1 MATAV
6 QKIASLGER
15 RDIPFNKLILSQA
28 NVRKTKAGVSIPE
41 LAEDIG
47 HRGLLQNLNV
57 RPVLDGEGVETGIFE
72 VPAGGRRFR
81 ALELL
86 VKAKRL
92 AKTAPVPCNV
102 RDAGSAI
109 PAEEDSLA
117 ENVHREA
124 LHPLDQFKAFQA
136 LMERGMGEEDIAARF
151 YVTPAVV
158 RQRLRLA
165 SVAPALL
172 DVYAEDGIALDQL
185 MAFTVS
191 HDHARQMEVWET
203 IQRSYSRQPY
213 EIRRMLTEGAVRASD
228 RRAQFVGIEAYEAAG
243 GATLR
248 DLFLADDGGW
258 LQDPALLDTLA
269 TSKLGAAAEEIAAE
283 GWRWIDAALDFPYGH
298 TTGLRRIA
306 GERPEL
312 SADEQAAYEALTEEL
327 DRLYAEHDDGE
338 DLPEAVDLR
347 LEEIETGIAAFQ
359 NRPTLYDP
367 AEIVRAGAFVSI
379 DSSGRLTVERG
390 YVRPED
396 EAPIEP
402 RTDGDGEAEGT
413 TTTSEPMRAVITI
426 GGKPEPEDDEDDVV
440 KPLPE
445 RLVSELTAHRT
456 LALRDALAR
465 NPHVAITA
473 LLHKLVLDTF
483 HRTSSSGGCLE
494 VSVRHV
500 FFSVQAADL
509 KDSTSA
515 KSVAERQEGWEADI
529 PHDEDA
535 LWNWLVDLDDAS
547 RTALLAHCVSYGVNA
562 LSEKVDRYGGS
573 GISQHGLERRLKQ
586 ADRIARAVGLDMAE
600 AGWRPTVDNYLS
612 RVTKPRILEA
622 VREAK
627 GDASAQ
633 LIDHLKK
640 GDMAKEAERLLVD
653 TGWLPE
659 PLRLA
664 DLAADP
670 ASDAQSGGEA
680 EVAELPD
687 FLSTDEDPETP
698 ANGEDDERHLVAAE

>member
-57 RPVLDGEGVETGIFE
+57 RPVLDGDGVETGIFE

-86 VKAKRL
+86 VEAKRL

-102 RDAGSAI
+102 RDAASAI

-136 LMERGMGEEDIAARF
+136 LIGRGIGEEDIAARF

-165 SVAPALL
+165 AVAPALL

-228 RRAQFVGIEAYEAAG
+228 RRAQFVGIAAYEAAG

-248 DLFLADDGGW
+248 DLFQADDGGW
-258 LQDPALLDTLA
+258 LQDPALLDSLA
-269 TSKLGAAAEEIAAE
+269 TAKLGTAAEEIAAE

-298 TTGLRRIA
+298 TSGLRRIA

-312 SADEQAAYEALTEEL
+312 SADEQAAYDALTEEL
-327 DRLYAEHDDGE
+327 DGLYAEHDDGE

-347 LEEIETGIAAFQ
+347 LEEIETAIAAFQ

-367 AEIVRAGAFVSI
+367 AEIARAGAFVSI
-379 DSSGRLTVERG
+379 DSSGRLTIERG

-396 EAPIEP
+396 EAPIASQI
-402 RTDGDGEAEGT
+402 DGDGETEGAAPNAQ
-413 TTTSEPMRAVITI
+413 PMRAVLTI
-426 GGKPEPEDDEDDVV
+426 GGKPEPEDEEDDVI

-456 LALRDALAR
+456 LALRDALAG

-500 FFSVQAADL
+500 FFSAQAADL

-515 KSVAERQEGWEADI
+515 KSVAERQEGWGADI
-529 PHDEDA
+529 PQDEDA
-535 LWNWLVDLDDAS
+535 LWDWLVDLDDAS

-586 ADRIARAVGLDMAE
+586 ADRIAHAVGLDMAD

-627 GDASAQ
+627 GEASAQ

-640 GDMAKEAERLLVD
+640 GDMAKEAERLLAD

-664 DLAADP
+664 DLAGDP
-670 ASDAQSGGEA
+670 APDAVAGTDDG
-680 EVAELPD
+680 AELPD
-687 FLSTDEDPETP
+687 FLSADDEAPP
-698 ANGEDDERHLVAAE
+698 ADSEDDERHLIAAE

>member
-102 RDAGSAI
+102 RDAASPI

-136 LMERGMGEEDIAARF
+136 LIGRGMGEEDIAARF

-203 IQRSYSRQPY
+203 IQRSYSRQAF

-248 DLFLADDGGW
+248 DLFQADDGGW
-258 LQDPALLDTLA
+258 LQDAALLDSLA
-269 TSKLGAAAEEIAAE
+269 TAKLGAAAEEIAAE
-283 GWRWIDAALDFPYGH
+283 GWRWIGAALDFPYGH
-298 TTGLRRIA
+298 TTGLRRIM

-347 LEEIETGIAAFQ
+347 LEEIETAIAAFQ

-367 AEIVRAGAFVSI
+367 AEIARAGAFVSI
-379 DSSGRLTVERG
+379 DSSGRLTIERG

-396 EAPIEP
+396 EAPIAP
-402 RTDGDGEAEGT
+402 QTDGETEGDALHAQ
-413 TTTSEPMRAVITI
+413 PMRAVITI
-426 GGKPEPEDDEDDVV
+426 GGKPEAEDEDDDIV

-456 LALRDALAR
+456 LALRDALAG

-515 KSVAERQEGWEADI
+515 KSVAERQESWEADI
-529 PHDEDA
+529 PQDEDA
-535 LWNWLVDLDDAS
+535 LWDWLVDLDDAN

-573 GISQHGLERRLKQ
+573 GISQHALERRLKQ
-586 ADRIARAVGLDMAE
+586 ADRIAHAVGLDMAD

-627 GDASAQ
+627 GEASAQ
-633 LIDHLKK
+633 LIDHLRK
-640 GDMAKEAERLLVD
+640 GDMAKEAERLLAD

-664 DLAADP
+664 DIERAAGTDG
-670 ASDAQSGGEA
+670 DEDGTT
-680 EVAELPD
+680 LPE
-687 FLSTDEDPETP
+687 FLSTDVEEEVP
-698 ANGEDDERHLVAAE
+698 ADAEDDEGHLIAAE

>member
-102 RDAGSAI
+102 RDAASAI

-136 LMERGMGEEDIAARF
+136 LIGRGMGEEDIAARF

-248 DLFLADDGGW
+248 DLFQADDGGW
-258 LQDPALLDTLA
+258 LQDPALLDSLA
-269 TSKLGAAAEEIAAE
+269 TAQLGAAAAEIAAE

-298 TTGLRRIA
+298 TTGLRRIT

-347 LEEIETGIAAFQ
+347 LEEVENAIAGFQ

-367 AEIVRAGAFVSI
+367 AEVERAGAFVSI
-379 DSSGRLTVERG
+379 DSSGRLTIERG

-402 RTDGDGEAEGT
+402 QTDDDGDGETEGDAPNAQ
-413 TTTSEPMRAVITI
+413 PMRAVITI
-426 GGKPEPEDDEDDVV
+426 GGKPEPEDEEDDVV

-456 LALRDALAR
+456 LALRDALAG
-465 NPHVAITA
+465 NPHVAVTA

-500 FFSVQAADL
+500 FFSAQSADL

-515 KSVAERQEGWEADI
+515 KSVAERQEDWEADI
-529 PHDEDA
+529 PQDEDA
-535 LWNWLVDLDDAS
+535 LWDWLVDLDDAS

-586 ADRIARAVGLDMAE
+586 ADRIARAVGLDMAD
-600 AGWRPTVDNYLS
+600 AGWRPTVDNYLG

-627 GDASAQ
+627 SEASAQ

-640 GDMAKEAERLLVD
+640 GDMAKEAERLLAD

-664 DLAADP
+664 EIAGDP
-670 ASDAQSGGEA
+670 APEVATGGDDG
-680 EVAELPD
+680 AELPD
-687 FLSTDEDPETP
+687 FLSADDEAPP
-698 ANGEDDERHLVAAE
+698 ADGEDDERHLIAAE

>member
-47 HRGLLQNLNV
+47 LRGLLQNLNV
-57 RPVLDGEGVETGIFE
+57 RPVLDGEGQETGIFE

-81 ALELL
+81 ALEML

-102 RDAGSAI
+102 RDAASSI

-136 LMERGMGEEDIAARF
+136 LVERGMGEEDIAARF
-151 YVTPAVV
+151 FVTPAVV

-172 DVYAEDGIALDQL
+172 EVYAEDGIALDQL

-191 HDHARQMEVWET
+191 HDHARQLDVWET

-228 RRAQFVGIEAYEAAG
+228 RRAQFVGSEAYETAG
-243 GATLR
+243 GAILR
-248 DLFLADDGGW
+248 DLFQADDGGW
-258 LQDPALLDTLA
+258 LQDPVLLDNLA
-269 TSKLGAAAEEIAAE
+269 TAKIGAAAEEIAAE
-283 GWRWIDAALDFPYGH
+283 GWRWIAAGLDFPYGH
-298 TTGLRRIA
+298 TSGLRRIA
-306 GERPEL
+306 GDRPEL
-312 SADEQAAYEALTEEL
+312 TDEEQAAHDALTDEL
-327 DRLYAEHDDGE
+327 NRIYAEHDDGE
-338 DLPEAVDLR
+338 DLAEAVDLR
-347 LEEIETGIAAFQ
+347 LEEIETAIAAFQ
-359 NRPTLYDP
+359 NRPTIYDP
-367 AEIVRAGAFVSI
+367 TDIARAGAFVSI

-390 YVRPED
+390 YVRSED
-396 EAPIEP
+396 EASADPEVDNGSDA
-402 RTDGDGEAEGT
+402 DGLPVST
-413 TTTSEPMRAVITI
+413 PMRAIITI
-426 GGKPEPEDDEDDVV
+426 GGAPGVDEEDDEIL

-456 LALRDALAR
+456 LALRDALAG
-465 NPHVAITA
+465 NPHVAMTT
-473 LLHKLVLDTF
+473 LLHKLVLDAF
-483 HRTSSSGGCLE
+483 HRTSSSGSCLE
-494 VSVRHV
+494 ASVRQI
-500 FFSVQAADL
+500 FFGEQAADL
-509 KDSTSA
+509 KDSPPA
-515 KSVAERQEGWEADI
+515 KSIAERHEGWETDI
-529 PHDEDA
+529 PQDEGA
-535 LWNWLVDLDDAS
+535 LWDWLVDLDDA
-547 RTALLAHCVSYGVNA
+547 RRMALLAHCVSYGVNA

-573 GISQHGLERRLKQ
+573 GVSQHSLDSRLRQ
-586 ADRIARAVGLDMAE
+586 ADRLARAVGLDMVQ
-600 AGWRPTVDNYLS
+600 AGWRPTYDSYLN

-627 GDASAQ
+627 GEASTQ

-640 GDMAKEAERLLVD
+640 GDMAREAERLLD
-653 TGWLPE
+653 GTGWLPE
-659 PLRLA
+659 PLRLTATLGIIEPEGDEPLTLPAFLVA
-664 DLAADP
+664 D
-670 ASDAQSGGEA
+670 
-680 EVAELPD
+680 
-687 FLSTDEDPETP
+687 DEDAAIDQAEEPE
-698 ANGEDDERHLVAAE
+698 DEAAHAIAAE

>member
-28 NVRKTKAGVSIPE
+28 NVRKTKAGVSISE

-102 RDAGSAI
+102 RDAASAI

-136 LMERGMGEEDIAARF
+136 LIGRGMGEEDIAARF

-248 DLFLADDGGW
+248 DLFQADDGGW

-269 TSKLGAAAEEIAAE
+269 TAKIGAAAEELAAE

-306 GERPEL
+306 GERSEL

-347 LEEIETGIAAFQ
+347 LEEIETAIAAFQ

-367 AEIVRAGAFVSI
+367 AEIARAGAFVSI

-396 EAPIEP
+396 EAPIE
-402 RTDGDGEAEGT
+402 RETNGDGETEGPAPNAQ
-413 TTTSEPMRAVITI
+413 PMRAVITI
-426 GGKPEPEDDEDDVV
+426 GGQPEPEDEEDDVV

-456 LALRDALAR
+456 LALRDALAG

-494 VSVRHV
+494 ISVRHV
-500 FFSVQAADL
+500 FFS
-509 KDSTSA
+509 
-515 KSVAERQEGWEADI
+515 
-529 PHDEDA
+529 P
-535 LWNWLVDLDDAS
+535 
-547 RTALLAHCVSYGVNA
+547 
-562 LSEKVDRYGGS
+562 
-573 GISQHGLERRLKQ
+573 
-586 ADRIARAVGLDMAE
+586 
-600 AGWRPTVDNYLS
+600 RP
-612 RVTKPRILEA
+612 PI
-622 VREAK
+622 
-627 GDASAQ
+627 
-633 LIDHLKK
+633 
-640 GDMAKEAERLLVD
+640 
-653 TGWLPE
+653 
-659 PLRLA
+659 
-664 DLAADP
+664 
-670 ASDAQSGGEA
+670 
-680 EVAELPD
+680 
-687 FLSTDEDPETP
+687 
-698 ANGEDDERHLVAAE
+698 

>member
-28 NVRKTKAGVSIPE
+28 NVRKTKAGVSISE

-102 RDAGSAI
+102 RDAASAI

-136 LMERGMGEEDIAARF
+136 LIGRGMGEEDIAARF

-228 RRAQFVGIEAYEAAG
+228 RRAQFVGVEAYEAAG

-248 DLFLADDGGW
+248 DLFQADDGGW

-269 TSKLGAAAEEIAAE
+269 TAKIGAAAEELAAE

-306 GERPEL
+306 GERSEL

-347 LEEIETGIAAFQ
+347 LEEIETAIAAFQ

-367 AEIVRAGAFVSI
+367 AEIARAGAFVSI

-396 EAPIEP
+396 EAPIE
-402 RTDGDGEAEGT
+402 RETNGDGETEGPAPNAQ
-413 TTTSEPMRAVITI
+413 PMRAVITI
-426 GGKPEPEDDEDDVV
+426 GGQPEPEDEEDDVV

-456 LALRDALAR
+456 LALRDALAG

-494 VSVRHV
+494 ISVRHV

-529 PHDEDA
+529 PQDEDA

-680 EVAELPD
+680 EAAELPD

-698 ANGEDDERHLVAAE
+698 ANGDDDERHLVAAE

>member
-57 RPVLDGEGVETGIFE
+57 RPVLDGDGVETGIFE

-92 AKTAPVPCNV
+92 AKTTPVPCNV
-102 RDAGSAI
+102 RDAASAI

-136 LMERGMGEEDIAARF
+136 LIGRGMGEEDIAARF

-172 DVYAEDGIALDQL
+172 DIYAEDGIALDQL

-248 DLFLADDGGW
+248 DLFQADDGGW
-258 LQDPALLDTLA
+258 LQDPALLDSLA
-269 TSKLGAAAEEIAAE
+269 TAKLGAAAEEIAAE

-298 TTGLRRIA
+298 TSGLRRIT

-347 LEEIETGIAAFQ
+347 LEEIETAIAAFQ
-359 NRPTLYDP
+359 NRPTLYNP
-367 AEIVRAGAFVSI
+367 ADIARAGAFVSI

-396 EAPIEP
+396 EALIEP
-402 RTDGDGEAEGT
+402 QTDGETEGDAPNAQ
-413 TTTSEPMRAVITI
+413 PMRAVITI
-426 GGKPEPEDDEDDVV
+426 GGKPELEDEEDDVI

-456 LALRDALAR
+456 LALRDALAG

-483 HRTSSSGGCLE
+483 HRTSPSGGCLE

-500 FFSVQAADL
+500 FFSAQAADL

-529 PHDEDA
+529 PQDEDA
-535 LWNWLVDLDDAS
+535 LWDWLVDLDDAS

-562 LSEKVDRYGGS
+562 LSEKIDRYGGS
-573 GISQHGLERRLKQ
+573 GISQHALERRLKQ
-586 ADRIARAVGLDMAE
+586 ADRIAHAVGLDMAD

-627 GDASAQ
+627 GEASAQ

-640 GDMAKEAERLLVD
+640 GDMAKEAERLLAD

-664 DLAADP
+664 DIDGAAGTD
-670 ASDAQSGGEA
+670 GEEDGA
-680 EVAELPD
+680 TLPE
-687 FLSTDEDPETP
+687 FLSTDDEEEVP
-698 ANGEDDERHLVAAE
+698 ADAEDDEGHLIAAE

>member
-41 LAEDIG
+41 LAADIG

-57 RPVLDGEGVETGIFE
+57 RPVLDGDGVETGIFE

-92 AKTAPVPCNV
+92 AKTAPIPCNV
-102 RDAGSAI
+102 RDATSAI

-136 LMERGMGEEDIAARF
+136 LIGRGMGEEDIAARF
-151 YVTPAVV
+151 YVTLAVV

-172 DVYAEDGIALDQL
+172 DVYAEDGITLDQL

-228 RRAQFVGIEAYEAAG
+228 RRAQFVGIAAYEAAG

-248 DLFLADDGGW
+248 DLFQADDGGW
-258 LQDPALLDTLA
+258 LQDPALLDSLA
-269 TSKLGAAAEEIAAE
+269 TAKLGTAAEEIAAE

-298 TTGLRRIA
+298 TSGLRRIA

-327 DRLYAEHDDGE
+327 DGLYAEHDDGE

-347 LEEIETGIAAFQ
+347 LEEIETAIAAFQ

-367 AEIVRAGAFVSI
+367 AEIARAGAFVSI
-379 DSSGRLTVERG
+379 DSSGRLTIERG

-396 EAPIEP
+396 EAPIASQI
-402 RTDGDGEAEGT
+402 DGDGETEGAA
-413 TTTSEPMRAVITI
+413 PNAQQMRAVITI
-426 GGKPEPEDDEDDVV
+426 GGKPEPEDEEDDVI

-456 LALRDALAR
+456 LALRDALAG

-500 FFSVQAADL
+500 FFSAQAADL
-509 KDSTSA
+509 KDSKSA

-529 PHDEDA
+529 PQDEDA
-535 LWNWLVDLDDAS
+535 LWDWLVDLDDAS
-547 RTALLAHCVSYGVNA
+547 RTALLAHCVSYSVNA

-586 ADRIARAVGLDMAE
+586 ADRIAHAVGLDMAD

-627 GDASAQ
+627 GEASAQ

-640 GDMAKEAERLLVD
+640 GDMAKEAERLLAD

-664 DLAADP
+664 DLAGDP
-670 ASDAQSGGEA
+670 APDAVAGTDDG
-680 EVAELPD
+680 AELPD
-687 FLSTDEDPETP
+687 FLSADDEAPP
-698 ANGEDDERHLVAAE
+698 ADSEDDERHLIAAE

>member
-47 HRGLLQNLNV
+47 RRGLLQNLNV
-57 RPVLDGEGVETGIFE
+57 RAVLDGEGAETGIFE

-86 VKAKRL
+86 VKGKRL
-92 AKTAPVPCNV
+92 TKTAPIPCNV
-102 RDAGSAI
+102 RDAASPI

-124 LHPLDQFKAFQA
+124 LHPLDQFKAFHA
-136 LMERGMGEEDIAARF
+136 LIERGMGEEDIAARF
-151 YVTPAVV
+151 FVTPAVV

-165 SVAPALL
+165 AVAPALL
-172 DVYAEDGIALDQL
+172 DIYAEDGIALDQL

-191 HDHARQMEVWET
+191 HDHARQMTVWET

-228 RRAQFVGIEAYEAAG
+228 HRAQFVGIDAYEAAG
-243 GATLR
+243 GSTLR
-248 DLFLADDGGW
+248 DLFQDDDGGW
-258 LQDPALLDTLA
+258 LQDPALLDSLA
-269 TSKLGAAAEEIAAE
+269 TAKIGAAAEEIAAE
-283 GWRWIDAALDFPYGH
+283 GWRWIAAGIDFPYGH
-298 TTGLRRIA
+298 TSGLRRIA

-312 SADEQAAYEALTEEL
+312 TADEQAAYEALTEEL

-347 LEEIETGIAAFQ
+347 LEEIETAIAAFQ
-359 NRPTLYDP
+359 NRPTVYDP
-367 AEIVRAGAFVSI
+367 AEIARAGAFVSI
-379 DSSGRLTVERG
+379 DSSGRLMVERG

-402 RTDGDGEAEGT
+402 QTGGDGDGEREGDAPNAQ
-413 TTTSEPMRAVITI
+413 PMRAVITI

-456 LALRDALAR
+456 LALRDALAG
-465 NPHVAITA
+465 NPHIAITA

-483 HRTSSSGGCLE
+483 HRTSSSGGCME

-515 KSVAERQEGWEADI
+515 KSVADRQEGWEADI
-529 PHDEDA
+529 PQDEDA
-535 LWNWLVDLDDAS
+535 LWDWLVDLDETS
-547 RTALLAHCVSYGVNA
+547 RMALLAHCVSYGVNA

-586 ADRIARAVGLDMAE
+586 ADRIARAVGLDMADT
-600 AGWRPTVDNYLS
+600 GWRPTVDNYLG

-627 GDASAQ
+627 GEASAQ

-640 GDMAKEAERLLVD
+640 GDMAKEAERLLTD

-664 DLAADP
+664 DLAGVP
-670 ASDAQSGGEA
+670 APDVETGGEDS
-680 EVAELPD
+680 AELPD
-687 FLSTDEDPETP
+687 FLSGDDEAASAE
-698 ANGEDDERHLVAAE
+698 AEDDERHLVAAE

>member
-57 RPVLDGEGVETGIFE
+57 RPVLDAEGVETGIFE

-92 AKTAPVPCNV
+92 TKTTPVPCNV
-102 RDAGSAI
+102 RDAASAI

-136 LMERGMGEEDIAARF
+136 LIGRGMGEEDIAARF

-185 MAFTVS
+185 MAF
-191 HDHARQMEVWET
+191 
-203 IQRSYSRQPY
+203 
-213 EIRRMLTEGAVRASD
+213 
-228 RRAQFVGIEAYEAAG
+228 
-243 GATLR
+243 
-248 DLFLADDGGW
+248 
-258 LQDPALLDTLA
+258 
-269 TSKLGAAAEEIAAE
+269 AAEEIAAE

-298 TTGLRRIA
+298 TTGLRRIS

-347 LEEIETGIAAFQ
+347 LEEIETAIAAFQ

-367 AEIVRAGAFVSI
+367 AEIARAGAFVSI

-396 EAPIEP
+396 EAPIE
-402 RTDGDGEAEGT
+402 RETNGDGETEGPAPNAQ
-413 TTTSEPMRAVITI
+413 PMRAVITI
-426 GGKPEPEDDEDDVV
+426 GGQPEPEDEEDDVV

-456 LALRDALAR
+456 LALRDALAG

-494 VSVRHV
+494 ISVRHV

-529 PHDEDA
+529 PQDEDA

-640 GDMAKEAERLLVD
+640 GDMAKEAERLLTD

-664 DLAADP
+664 DLADDP
-670 ASDAQSGGEA
+670 ATGAESDGEDDG
-680 EVAELPD
+680 AELPD
-687 FLSTDEDPETP
+687 FLSTDEESEPLAD
-698 ANGEDDERHLVAAE
+698 GEDDERHLVAAE

>member
-102 RDAGSAI
+102 RDAASAI

-136 LMERGMGEEDIAARF
+136 LIERGMGEEDIAARF

-248 DLFLADDGGW
+248 DLFQADDGGW
-258 LQDPALLDTLA
+258 LQDPALLDSLA
-269 TSKLGAAAEEIAAE
+269 TAKLGAAAEEIAAE

-298 TTGLRRIA
+298 TSGLRRIT

-347 LEEIETGIAAFQ
+347 LEEIETAIAAFQ
-359 NRPTLYDP
+359 NRPTLYNP
-367 AEIVRAGAFVSI
+367 ADIARAGAFVSI

-396 EAPIEP
+396 EALIEP
-402 RTDGDGEAEGT
+402 QTDGETEGDAPNAQ
-413 TTTSEPMRAVITI
+413 PMRAVITI
-426 GGKPEPEDDEDDVV
+426 GGKPELEDEEDDVI

-456 LALRDALAR
+456 LALRDALAG

-500 FFSVQAADL
+500 FFSAQAADL

-529 PHDEDA
+529 PQDEDA
-535 LWNWLVDLDDAS
+535 LWDWLVDLDDAS

-562 LSEKVDRYGGS
+562 LSEKVERYGGS

-586 ADRIARAVGLDMAE
+586 ADRIAHAVGLDMAD

-627 GDASAQ
+627 GEASAQ

-640 GDMAKEAERLLVD
+640 GDMAKEAERLLAD

-664 DLAADP
+664 DIERAAGTD
-670 ASDAQSGGEA
+670 GEEDGA
-680 EVAELPD
+680 TLPE
-687 FLSTDEDPETP
+687 FLSTDDEEEVP
-698 ANGEDDERHLVAAE
+698 ADSEDDEGHLIAAE

>member
-529 PHDEDA
+529 PQDEDA

>member
-57 RPVLDGEGVETGIFE
+57 RPVLDGDGLETGIFE

-102 RDAGSAI
+102 RDAASSI

-136 LMERGMGEEDIAARF
+136 LIGRGMGEEDIAARF

-191 HDHARQMEVWET
+191 HDHTRQMEVWET

-228 RRAQFVGIEAYEAAG
+228 RRAQFVGVDAYEAAG

-248 DLFLADDGGW
+248 DLFQADDGGW

-269 TSKLGAAAEEIAAE
+269 TAKLGAAAEEIAAV

-298 TTGLRRIA
+298 TIGLRRCV

-347 LEEIETGIAAFQ
+347 LEEIETAIAAFQ

-367 AEIVRAGAFVSI
+367 AEIARAGAFVSI
-379 DSSGRLTVERG
+379 DSSGRLTIERG

-402 RTDGDGEAEGT
+402 QTDRDGETEGAAT
-413 TTTSEPMRAVITI
+413 DAQPMRVVITI
-426 GGKPEPEDDEDDVV
+426 GGKPEPEDEEDDVV

-456 LALRDALAR
+456 LALRDALAG

-473 LLHKLVLDTF
+473 LLHKLVLDIF

-500 FFSVQAADL
+500 LFSAQAADL

-515 KSVAERQEGWEADI
+515 KSVAERQEGWEADL
-529 PHDEDA
+529 PQDEDA
-535 LWNWLVDLDDAS
+535 LWDWLVDLDDAS

-586 ADRIARAVGLDMAE
+586 ADRIAHAVGLDMAD

-612 RVTKPRILEA
+612 RVTKPCILEA

-627 GDASAQ
+627 GEASAQ

-640 GDMAKEAERLLVD
+640 GDMAKEAERLLAD

-664 DLAADP
+664 DLAGDP
-670 ASDAQSGGEA
+670 APDAVAGTDDR
-680 EVAELPD
+680 AELPD
-687 FLSTDEDPETP
+687 FLSADDEAPP
-698 ANGEDDERHLVAAE
+698 ADGEDDERHLIAAE

>member
-1 MATAV
+1 MATTV

-102 RDAGSAI
+102 RDAASPI

-136 LMERGMGEEDIAARF
+136 LIERGMGEEDIAARF

-191 HDHARQMEVWET
+191 HDHARQLEVWET

-228 RRAQFVGIEAYEAAG
+228 RRAQFVGVEAYEAAG
-243 GATLR
+243 GTTLR
-248 DLFLADDGGW
+248 DLFQADDGGW
-258 LQDPALLDTLA
+258 LQDPALLDSLA
-269 TSKLGAAAEEIAAE
+269 TAKLGAAAEEIAAE
-283 GWRWIDAALDFPYGH
+283 GWRWIGAALDFPYGH

-347 LEEIETGIAAFQ
+347 LEEIETAIAAFQ

-367 AEIVRAGAFVSI
+367 AEIARAGAYVSI
-379 DSSGRLTVERG
+379 DSSGRLTIERG

-396 EAPIEP
+396 ETPIEP
-402 RTDGDGEAEGT
+402 QIDGDGETEGAAPNAQ
-413 TTTSEPMRAVITI
+413 PMRAVITI
-426 GGKPEPEDDEDDVV
+426 GGKPEAEDDEDDVV

-456 LALRDALAR
+456 LALRDALAGK
-465 NPHVAITA
+465 PHVAITA

-500 FFSVQAADL
+500 LFSAQAADL

-529 PHDEDA
+529 PQDEDA
-535 LWNWLVDLDDAS
+535 LWDWLVDLDDVS

-586 ADRIARAVGLDMAE
+586 ADRIARAVGLDMAD
-600 AGWRPTVDNYLS
+600 AGWRPTVDNYLG

-627 GDASAQ
+627 GEASAQ

-640 GDMAKEAERLLVD
+640 GDMAKEAERLLAD

-664 DLAADP
+664 DVDRP
-670 ASDAQSGGEA
+670 AGTDGEEDGGT
-680 EVAELPD
+680 LPE
-687 FLSTDEDPETP
+687 FLSTDDEEEVP
-698 ANGEDDERHLVAAE
+698 ADAEDDEGHLIAAE